1 MVLPYDA
8 ELEAALEGVSAI
20 SLPLRIT
27 KFCDHL
33 LVD

>member
-8 ELEAALEGVSAI
+8 EFEAALEGVSAI
-20 SLPLRIT
+20 SLPSHIT